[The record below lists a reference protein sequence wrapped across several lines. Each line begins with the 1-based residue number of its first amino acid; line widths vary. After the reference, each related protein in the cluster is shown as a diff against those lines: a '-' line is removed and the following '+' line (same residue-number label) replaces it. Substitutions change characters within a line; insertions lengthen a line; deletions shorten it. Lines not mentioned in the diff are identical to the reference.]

1 MQVWYIEYRQ
11 LQYPRVAH
19 PGQYVSLSE
28 GIPVKKP
35 ELTEA
40 KRNMLPRMGGLQAL
54 VCTVTIDRRRKL
66 QPGFNKRA

>member
-1 MQVWYIEYRQ
+1 MKLSISVVTVH
-11 LQYPRVAH
+11 RVAH
-19 PGQYVSLSE
+19 PGQYVSISE

-54 VCTVTIDRRRKL
+54 VCTVTF
-66 QPGFNKRA
+66 G